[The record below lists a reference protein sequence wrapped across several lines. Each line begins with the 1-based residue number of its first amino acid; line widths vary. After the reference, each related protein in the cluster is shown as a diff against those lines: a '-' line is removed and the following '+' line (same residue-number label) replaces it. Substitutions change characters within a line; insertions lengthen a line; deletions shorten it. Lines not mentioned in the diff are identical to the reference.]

1 MFETETVKKQIVGP
15 YRGKPIAGAS
25 GNLVEAIIAVEYRFD
40 ECTIRVEG
48 IPARIDCE
56 TDREYLHGPDA
67 LRLNE
72 LVNEMVT
79 AVRASNRLHRKP
91 PPYQPNFR
99 INDFAAA

>member
-1 MFETETVKKQIVGP
+1 MVTTETVEKQIVGP
-15 YRGKPIAGAS
+15 YTGKQISGAS
-25 GNLVEAIIAVEYRFD
+25 RNLAEAIITVEYRFD

-48 IPARIDCE
+48 IPACIDRE

-72 LVNEMVT
+72 LVNEMVA
-79 AVRASNRLHRKP
+79 AVRASNRLRGKP
-91 PPYQPNFR
+91 LPYQPNIR